1 MMQPSLESFCPSG
14 RNHYHH
20 SKLMAVF
27 NTVLVW
33 GRTVGITYQAPDSV
47 SVWQTQTRQ
56 DTLYSVKHRLVLCI
70 ICIGKDMTFGRLGTA
85 KEDISSRGKGRQCI
99 YRYR

>member
-56 DTLYSVKHRLVLCI
+56 DTLYSVKHRLQGSVVYNLFREGYDI
-70 ICIGKDMTFGRLGTA
+70 RPLGH
-85 KEDISSRGKGRQCI
+85 S
-99 YRYR
+99 